1 MTAEPEPAPVPPPA
15 HPLPALTTAELA
27 AYRRQLETALAT
39 PDPAPPALR
48 AQLAAVLAEQ
58 ADRARLATGGR
69 HG

>member
-15 HPLPALTTAELA
+15 HPLPALTTAELS

-48 AQLAAVLAEQ
+48 GQLAAVLAEQ